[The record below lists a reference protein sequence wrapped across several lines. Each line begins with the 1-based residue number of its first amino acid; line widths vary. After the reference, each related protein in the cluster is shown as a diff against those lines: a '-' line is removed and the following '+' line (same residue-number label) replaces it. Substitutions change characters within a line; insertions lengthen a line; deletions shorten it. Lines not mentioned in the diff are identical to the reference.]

1 MDIER
6 VERHEAKVQS
16 QPAEG
21 QGSRVKSQ
29 RLEVFAALWPTTLD
43 SAPFSN
49 SGSGLPHD

>member
-6 VERHEAKVQS
+6 VERQETKVQS
-16 QPAEG
+16 QEVEG

-29 RLEVFAALWPTTLD
+29 KLEVFAALWPTTLD
-43 SAPFSN
+43 SGPFSN